1 MKQDKFDY
9 RRLEKQCGLKY
20 FQIFV
25 HNAWANKII
34 PSHLDSQ
41 ELIANSWN
49 NCADVEDIEGCFRST
64 VEMFIDQN
72 CSTF

>member
-1 MKQDKFDY
+1 MSQKKYPARVDMY
-9 RRLEKQCGLKY
+9 TSIRLD
-20 FQIFV
+20 
-25 HNAWANKII
+25 NWAKKII

-49 NCADVEDIEGCFRST
+49 NCEGVEDKVSCFKST